1 LAFVIT
7 QNCCTDASCVPACP
21 VDCIRHI
28 PDSSGV
34 GNQMLYIDPVACV
47 DCGACLQVCPVG
59 AIYYEDDLP
68 GGQSKF
74 RDINADFFARQPLR
88 TRAASP
94 AALRPDVA
102 PGGLRVAIV
111 GSGPAACYAAAE
123 LLETDGVEV
132 NVFERLP
139 TPFGLIRSGVAP
151 DHQRTKDVVSL
162 FEPALGGPGAGCYF
176 NVAVGRDI
184 SHDELLAHHHA
195 VIYAVGATASRS
207 LGIPGE
213 QLPGHHAAADV
224 VAWYNGHPDHATD
237 NLNLDSPRVVVI
249 GNGNVALDVARVLL
263 MNPDQLADT
272 DIADHALRQL
282 AAGPVDEVVI
292 LARRGAADAAFSV
305 GEFLALGEL
314 GGIDIVVEGELG
326 QRPDD
331 DYEAALKYDI
341 AAEYR
346 SRPATPGNKRLVFR
360 FSTTPVELVG
370 TQHVEG
376 LRVRD
381 SSAPAGE
388 GEGEQIIDT
397 AMVLRSIGYR
407 GTPIAD
413 LPFDASSGVVPNE
426 GGRVVADGQI
436 VAGVYATGWI
446 KRGPRGVIG
455 TNRGCAHETVN
466 ALFEDFVAGRLNR
479 GVCTNGDV
487 DALLASRGV
496 AIVDW
501 QGWRAIDAAERA
513 RAAGGRR
520 PRVKYSDTVQLVAA
534 ARK

>member
-1 LAFVIT
+1 MAFVIT

-21 VDCIRHI
+21 VDCIRPI
-28 PDSSGV
+28 PDASGV

-68 GGQSKF
+68 TGQTKF
-74 RDINADFFARQPLR
+74 RDINAEFFARRPLT
-88 TRAASP
+88 TRAAPP
-94 AALRPDVA
+94 AVVRPAVA
-102 PGGLRVAIV
+102 SGGLRVAIV
-111 GSGPAACYAAAE
+111 GSGPAAWYAAAE

-195 VIYAVGATASRS
+195 VIYAVGATASSS

-224 VAWYNGHPDHATD
+224 VAWYNGHPDHVAD
-237 NLNLDSPRVVVI
+237 DLDLDTLRVVII
-249 GNGNVALDVARVLL
+249 GNGNVALDVARVFL
-263 MNPDQLADT
+263 MTPDQLAET

-282 AAGPVDEVVI
+282 TAGSVEEVVI

-314 GGIDIVVEGELG
+314 GGIDIAVEGELG
-326 QRPDD
+326 NRPDD
-331 DYEAALKYDI
+331 DFEGALKHDI

-346 SRPATPGNKRLVFR
+346 CRPATPGNKRLVFR
-360 FSTTPVELVG
+360 FSTTPVELIG
-370 TQHVEG
+370 PRRVEG
-376 LRVRD
+376 LRVRP
-381 SSAPAGE
+381 SSASV
-388 GEGEQIIDT
+388 GEGEQTIET
-397 AMVLRSIGYR
+397 SLVLRSIGYR

-413 LPFDASSGVVPNE
+413 LPFDASRGVVPNE
-426 GGRVVADGQI
+426 GGRVVSDGET
-436 VAGVYATGWI
+436 VTGVYAAGWI

-466 ALFEDFVAGRLNR
+466 ALFDDFVAGRLNR
-479 GVCTNGDV
+479 RIGTNGDV
-487 DALLASRGV
+487 DALLAARGV
-496 AIVDW
+496 AVVDW
-501 QGWRAIDAAERA
+501 KGWQAIDTAERE
-513 RAAGGRR
+513 RAADSRR
-520 PRVKYSDTVQLVAA
+520 PRVKLTDTTELVAT

>member
-1 LAFVIT
+1 
-7 QNCCTDASCVPACP
+7 
-21 VDCIRHI
+21 
-28 PDSSGV
+28 
-34 GNQMLYIDPVACV
+34 MLYIDPVACV

-68 GGQSKF
+68 SGQSKF

-94 AALRPDVA
+94 VAVRQDVES
-102 PGGLRVAIV
+102 GGLRVAIV

-151 DHQRTKDVVSL
+151 DHQRTKDVVGL

-184 SHDELLAHHHA
+184 SHEELLAHHHA
-195 VIYAVGATASRS
+195 VIYAVGATASRT

-237 NLNLDSPRVVVI
+237 DLNLNSPLVVII
-249 GNGNVALDVARVLL
+249 GNGNVALDVARVFL
-263 MNPDQLADT
+263 MNSDQLADT
-272 DIADHALRQL
+272 DISDHAVRQL
-282 AAGPVDEVVI
+282 AAGSVEEVVI
-292 LARRGAADAAFSV
+292 LGRRGAADAAFSV

-326 QRPDD
+326 RRPDD
-331 DYEAALKYDI
+331 DYEGALKYDI

-346 SRPATPGNKRLVFR
+346 SRPATSGNKRLLFR
-360 FSTTPVELVG
+360 FSSTPVELVG
-370 TQHVEG
+370 TQRVEG

-388 GEGEQIIDT
+388 GEQVIDT
-397 AMVLRSIGYR
+397 AMVLRSIGYL

-413 LPFDASSGVVPNE
+413 LPFDASRGVVPNE

-436 VAGVYATGWI
+436 VTGVYATGWI
-446 KRGPRGVIG
+446 KRGPHGVIG

-466 ALFEDFVAGRLNR
+466 ALFEDFVGGRLDR
-479 GVCTNGDV
+479 GVGTNGDV

-513 RAAGGRR
+513 RATGGRR
-520 PRVKYSDTVQLVAA
+520 PRVKYSDAVELVAA
-534 ARK
+534 ASK

>member
-1 LAFVIT
+1 MAFVIT

-21 VDCIRHI
+21 VDCIRPI
-28 PDSSGV
+28 PDTSGV
-34 GNQMLYIDPVACV
+34 GTQMLYIDPVACV

-68 GGQSKF
+68 SGQGKF
-74 RDINADFFARQPLR
+74 REINADFFTRRPLSM
-88 TRAASP
+88 RAAP
-94 AALRPDVA
+94 PVAVRQDVE

-123 LLETDGVEV
+123 LLATDGVQV

-184 SHDELLAHHHA
+184 SHDDLLAHHHA
-195 VIYAVGATASRS
+195 VIYAVGATASHS

-224 VAWYNGHPDHATD
+224 VAWYNGQPDHATD
-237 NLNLDSPRVVVI
+237 DLDLDSPRAVII
-249 GNGNVALDVARVLL
+249 GNGNVALDVARVFL
-263 MNPDQLADT
+263 MSPDRLADT
-272 DIADHALRQL
+272 DIADHASRQL
-282 AAGPVDEVVI
+282 AAGSIEEVVI

-314 GGIDIVVEGELG
+314 GGIDIAVEGELG

-331 DYEAALKYDI
+331 DFEGALKYDI
-341 AAEYR
+341 ATEYR
-346 SRPATPGNKRLVFR
+346 GRPATPGNKRLVFR

-370 TQHVEG
+370 TQRVEG
-376 LRVRD
+376 LRVRP
-381 SSAPAGE
+381 SAASV
-388 GEGEQIIDT
+388 GEGEQTIDT
-397 AMVLRSIGYR
+397 SLVLRSIGYR
-407 GTPIAD
+407 GTPVAD
-413 LPFDASSGVVPNE
+413 LPFDASRGVVPND
-426 GGRVVADGQI
+426 GGRVVADGQPMT
-436 VAGVYATGWI
+436 GVYATGWI

-466 ALFEDFVAGRLNR
+466 ALFDDFVAGRLDR
-479 GVCTNGDV
+479 TVGTNAAL

-496 AIVDW
+496 TVVDW
-501 QGWRAIDAAERA
+501 QGWRAIDTTERERA
-513 RAAGGRR
+513 ADTRR
-520 PRVKYSDTVQLVAA
+520 PRVKFADTGELVAV
-534 ARK
+534 ARSQG

>member
-1 LAFVIT
+1 MAFVIT

-21 VDCIRHI
+21 VDCIRPI
-28 PDSSGV
+28 PDSSSV

-68 GGQSKF
+68 GVQNKF
-74 RDINADFFARQPLR
+74 RDINADFFAHRPLK
-88 TRAASP
+88 TRAAPPVAVRS
-94 AALRPDVA
+94 DVES
-102 PGGLRVAIV
+102 GGLRVAIV

-123 LLETDGVEV
+123 LLATDGVQV

-151 DHQRTKDVVSL
+151 DHQRTKGVVSM

-176 NVAVGRDI
+176 NVAVGSDI

-195 VIYAVGATASRS
+195 VVYAVGATASRS
-207 LGIPGE
+207 LGIAGE

-224 VAWYNGHPDHATD
+224 VAWYNGHPDHAGD
-237 NLNLDSPRVVVI
+237 DLDLGSPRVVII

-263 MNPDQLADT
+263 MSPDQLADT
-272 DIADHALRQL
+272 DIADHALRKL
-282 AAGPVDEVVI
+282 AAGSIEEVVI
-292 LARRGAADAAFSV
+292 LARRGASDAAFSV

-314 GGIDIVVEGELG
+314 GGIDIAVEGELG

-331 DYEAALKYDI
+331 DFEGALKYDI
-341 AAEYR
+341 ATEYR
-346 SRPATPGNKRLVFR
+346 GRPATPGNKRLVFR

-370 TQHVEG
+370 TQRVQG
-376 LRVRD
+376 LRVRA
-381 SSAPAGE
+381 SAASVD
-388 GEGEQIIDT
+388 EGEQIIDT
-397 AMVLRSIGYR
+397 NLVLLSIGYR
-407 GTPIAD
+407 GSPIAD
-413 LPFDASSGVVPNE
+413 LPFDASRGVLPNE
-426 GGRVVADGQI
+426 GGRVVADGQL
-436 VAGVYATGWI
+436 VTGVYATGWI

-479 GVCTNGDV
+479 RVGTNADV

-496 AIVDW
+496 TVVDW
-501 QGWRAIDAAERA
+501 QGWQAIDAAERN
-513 RAAGGRR
+513 RATASRR
-520 PRVKYSDTVQLVAA
+520 PRVKFTDAAELVAV
-534 ARK
+534 ARSQC

>member
-1 LAFVIT
+1 
-7 QNCCTDASCVPACP
+7 
-21 VDCIRHI
+21 
-28 PDSSGV
+28 
-34 GNQMLYIDPVACV
+34 
-47 DCGACLQVCPVG
+47 
-59 AIYYEDDLP
+59 
-68 GGQSKF
+68 
-74 RDINADFFARQPLR
+74 
-88 TRAASP
+88 
-94 AALRPDVA
+94 
-102 PGGLRVAIV
+102 
-111 GSGPAACYAAAE
+111 
-123 LLETDGVEV
+123 
-132 NVFERLP
+132 
-139 TPFGLIRSGVAP
+139 
-151 DHQRTKDVVSL
+151 
-162 FEPALGGPGAGCYF
+162 
-176 NVAVGRDI
+176 VAVGRDI

-224 VAWYNGHPDHATD
+224 VAWYNGHPDHAAD
-237 NLNLDSPRVVVI
+237 HFNLDSPRVVII
-249 GNGNVALDVARVLL
+249 GNGNVALDIARVFL

-282 AAGPVDEVVI
+282 TAGSIEEVVI

-314 GGIDIVVEGELG
+314 DGIDIVVEGELG

-346 SRPATPGNKRLVFR
+346 GRPATPGNRRLVFR

-370 TQHVEG
+370 SQRVEG

-381 SSAPAGE
+381 SSAPV

-413 LPFDASSGVVPNE
+413 LPFDASRGVVHNE
-426 GGRVVADGQI
+426 GGRVVADGQT
-436 VAGVYATGWI
+436 VSGVYATGWI

-466 ALFEDFVAGRLNR
+466 ALFEDFVAGKLDRPVGIND
-479 GVCTNGDV
+479 DV
-487 DALLASRGV
+487 DDLLASRGV
-496 AIVDW
+496 TVVDW
-501 QGWRAIDAAERA
+501 QGWQAIDVAERA
-513 RAAGGRR
+513 RAADGRR
-520 PRVKYSDTVQLVAA
+520 PRVKYSDTVELVAA
-534 ARK
+534 ATT